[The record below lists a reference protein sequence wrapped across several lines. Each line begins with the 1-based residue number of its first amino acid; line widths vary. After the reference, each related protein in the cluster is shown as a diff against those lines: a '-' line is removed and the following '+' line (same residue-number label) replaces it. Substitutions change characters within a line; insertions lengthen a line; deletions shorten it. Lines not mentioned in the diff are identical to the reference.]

1 MPSASAGSLD
11 MVKMSELIYEE
22 PFETKTE
29 YVPMEDILNVP
40 IVIVEAKI
48 TNTQKGKAA
57 IIRLEDGHRL
67 VTYAVSLVNA
77 LEKDA
82 VKKALEAGEPVETM
96 IKRVE
101 STKTPGNMMLKFI

>member
-1 MPSASAGSLD
+1 

-22 PFETKTE
+22 PIRDQDE

-57 IIRLEDGHRL
+57 IIRLDDGHRL
-67 VTYAVSLVNA
+67 VTYGVSLVNA

-82 VKKALEAGEPVETM
+82 VKKALEAGEPIETM

-101 STKTPGNMMLKFI
+101 STKTPGNMMFKFI